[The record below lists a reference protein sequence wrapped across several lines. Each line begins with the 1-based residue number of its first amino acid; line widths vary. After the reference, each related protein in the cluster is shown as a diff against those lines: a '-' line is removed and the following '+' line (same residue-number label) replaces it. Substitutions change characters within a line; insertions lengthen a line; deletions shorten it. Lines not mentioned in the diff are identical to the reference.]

1 MSREEEATG
10 ETRRRKRRW
19 GDATT
24 TTTDVATSTT
34 TAATIGVPVTSSMGT
49 APAMDPK
56 AKALALQESIR
67 ARLEALKAA
76 QRTTPALAPV
86 LSATTTT
93 TISTAKRPAPAT
105 TSFESSTAKR
115 AKHYDLDLTVTGPT
129 FKQPSEPPKPKVNP
143 YLLHQQK
150 PQSQSQRGD
159 EEDATAA
166 TAAVPDTSDELVE
179 DEGLDDRVQASKV
192 RKRGKTLSF
201 VEPGTF
207 TEIAERKRRK
217 AANAEQSGF
226 VSGRKVG
233 QYFSQQTIMTNIYGT
248 TEVVE
253 DESYLEP
260 RPEASTKTIMPHF
273 VEWWDMELLPSKLR
287 KQVAAYEGKI
297 LQEDT
302 QSQLKNHMLESKQTA
317 RQMEVLQDVD
327 AAELQTLCFE
337 QAALSYSKTAGLIQ
351 HIVPIIPPGA
361 KDGPE
366 AVPTLYLTKKERKR
380 QRKLRRQEKQRELQD
395 LQAAGLVAA
404 PEPRLTLSNFIRV
417 LGDQAYVDPSQMEQK
432 VLAQMEARQRA
443 HMQRNEAAKLT
454 KEQRAAKLARKLHEN
469 TSETGIHVALFY
481 VKDLSHPYH
490 RTKVDLNAQQNNISG
505 GVIECE
511 APKLAC
517 VICEGGPKAIKRYI
531 RLMTVRMKWKGVD
544 LGGEDD
550 DDEEDDNHGDS
561 VDRPKFAPDNTCE
574 LVWTGMATKRFFKG
588 FVFQACEGGMEAAK
602 VLRAKGVGHFWDQI
616 LAYASGKSDKFQL
629 KLGESDDD
637 QSDDQTSAAEPME
650 EG

>member
-1 MSREEEATG
+1 MSG
-10 ETRRRKRRW
+10 EDETNGEKRRRKRRW
-19 GDATT
+19 GDASAAA
-24 TTTDVATSTT
+24 VPS
-34 TAATIGVPVTSSMGT
+34 AATVSST
-49 APAMDPK
+49 AIPMDSK

-67 ARLEALKAA
+67 ARLEALKA
-76 QRTTPALAPV
+76 QTLTTAVAVPSAPV
-86 LSATTTT
+86 SA
-93 TISTAKRPAPAT
+93 AKRPAPPT
-105 TSFESSTAKR
+105 VGESTAKR
-115 AKHYDLDLTVTGPT
+115 AKHYELDLSVTGPT
-129 FKQPSEPPKPKVNP
+129 FKQPLEPPKPKVNP
-143 YLLHQQK
+143 YLAHQEDDA
-150 PQSQSQRGD
+150 PEGIET
-159 EEDATAA
+159 EEG
-166 TAAVPDTSDELVE
+166 
-179 DEGLDDRVQASKV
+179 GLDERVQASKL
-192 RKRGKTLSF
+192 RKRGKALNF

-226 VSGRKVG
+226 MSGRKAG

-253 DESYLEP
+253 DESFLEN
-260 RPEASTKTIMPHF
+260 RPEASSKTIMPQV
-273 VEWWDMELLPSKLR
+273 VEWWDMELLPNKLK

-302 QSQLKNHMLESKQTA
+302 QSQLMNHILESKQAA
-317 RQMEVLQDVD
+317 RQIEVLQDKD
-327 AAELQTLCFE
+327 GQDLQTQCFE
-337 QAALSYSKTAGLIQ
+337 QAALSHSKTAGLIQ
-351 HIVPIIPPGA
+351 HIVPIMPPGA

-366 AVPTLYLTKKERKR
+366 AVPTLFLTKKERKR

-395 LQAAGLVAA
+395 LQAAGLVPA

-432 VLAQMEARQRA
+432 VMAQMEARQRA
-443 HMQRNEAAKLT
+443 HMERNDAAKLT
-454 KEQRAAKLARKLHEN
+454 KEQRAAKLARKLLED
-469 TSETGIHVALFY
+469 TSDTGIHVALFY

-544 LGGEDD
+544 LEGHDD
-550 DDEEDDNHGDS
+550 DDEE
-561 VDRPKFAPDNTCE
+561 VDADGPKFSPDNTCE

-588 FVFQACEGGMEAAK
+588 FVFQACEGGMEASK

-616 LAYASGKSDKFQL
+616 LAHASGKSDKFYL
-629 KLGESDDD
+629 KLADSDEDEDEVDD
-637 QSDDQTSAAEPME
+637 QKPSGVSME